1 MPYPED
7 FDPEHN
13 PIYWPAIFAVFAV
26 QMIVLIAVS
35 FAVINHSSFAT
46 ASSPDVKAKVLEP
59 R

>member
-1 MPYPED
+1 MPRPED

-13 PIYWPAIFAVFAV
+13 PIFWPAIFAVFAV

-35 FAVINHSSFAT
+35 IAVINHSSFAT
-46 ASSPDVKAKVLEP
+46 AASPDVKAKVIEA